1 MLETTS
7 RTIETS
13 IRLFE
18 QAQDLLPGGVDSP
31 ARAFKAVGGQPLFI
45 ERGEGAYLVDVDG
58 NRYVDYVLS
67 FGPLIL
73 GHAPAVV
80 VEALAEA
87 ANRGTSFGAPSPLE
101 LTLARLVMA
110 FMPAIEMIRF
120 VNSGTEATMSAL
132 RLARAFTGRDKIVK
146 FKGNYHGHADFLLVQ
161 AGSGVATLGLPDSPG
176 VPAAAAADTLVAP
189 YNDLAAVERLFEAM
203 PDAIAAVIIEPVAG
217 NMGVVPPREGY
228 LAGLRALTERYG
240 ALLLFDEVMTGF
252 RVHPGGAQTR
262 YGVTPDLTML
272 GKVIGGGLP
281 VGAYGGRRDIM
292 DLVAPAGP
300 VYQAGTLSGN
310 PLAMAAGIATLT
322 ALKQPGLWQQLE
334 AATATLVA
342 GVGAAA
348 RDAGVP
354 VQQTRVGTMFCTFFS
369 DQPVYDWQTVAQS
382 DTDRFAR
389 FFRAL
394 LAHGVYLPPSQY
406 EACFLSTAHGADE
419 IARTL
424 TAAERA
430 FEAVR

>member
-1 MLETTS
+1 M
-7 RTIETS
+7 
-13 IRLFE
+13 
-18 QAQDLLPGGVDSP
+18 
-31 ARAFKAVGGQPLFI
+31 
-45 ERGEGAYLVDVDG
+45 
-58 NRYVDYVLS
+58 
-67 FGPLIL
+67 
-73 GHAPAVV
+73 
-80 VEALAEA
+80 
-87 ANRGTSFGAPSPLE
+87 
-101 LTLARLVMA
+101 
-110 FMPAIEMIRF
+110 
-120 VNSGTEATMSAL
+120 
-132 RLARAFTGRDKIVK
+132 
-146 FKGNYHGHADFLLVQ
+146 LVQ

-176 VPAAAAADTLVAP
+176 VPAAAAADTLIAP
-189 YNDLAAVERLFEAM
+189 YNDLAAVERLFEAW
-203 PDAIAAVIIEPVAG
+203 PDAIAAVIVEPVAG

-228 LAGLRALTERYG
+228 LAGLRVLTERHG

-292 DLVAPAGP
+292 GWVAPSGP

-322 ALKQPGLWQQLE
+322 ALKKPGLWDKLE

-342 GVGAAA
+342 GIGAAA
-348 RDAGVP
+348 REAGVP
-354 VQQTRVGTMFCTFFS
+354 VQQTHVGTMFCTFFS

-394 LAHGVYLPPSQY
+394 LQHGVYLPPSQY
-406 EACFLSTAHGADE
+406 EACFVSAAHGADE
-419 IARTL
+419 IAHTL
-424 TAAERA
+424 AAFERA